1 VKGIEKSD
9 KVCNILSIIGKSIAT
24 AMGRTAIT
32 VKMWRKDAI
41 LAT

>member
-9 KVCNILSIIGKSIAT
+9 EICNILSIIGKSIAT

-32 VKMWRKDAI
+32 MKVRRKDAI